1 MQQNCR
7 WAAYTRS
14 YEKTLYG
21 GHLMNTE
28 GYDNDNIDVLK
39 YWGIPVSG
47 AHQKMP
53 FSYGEQKKMK
63 SVRVF
68 SVLTGWN
75 EVCEQGWAQ
84 SSICVGV
91 YKCGKCHAIWYLSP
105 NSLLL
110 QDPPPP
116 SLGWKCHKDTTN
128 NVLKRSLSKI
138 TCWAVHW
145 HLCIRALIQHSW

>member
-1 MQQNCR
+1 
-7 WAAYTRS
+7 
-14 YEKTLYG
+14 
-21 GHLMNTE
+21 
-28 GYDNDNIDVLK
+28 
-39 YWGIPVSG
+39 
-47 AHQKMP
+47 
-53 FSYGEQKKMK
+53 MK

-116 SLGWKCHKDTTN
+116 PLVESVTKIQ
-128 NVLKRSLSKI
+128 RIMYSKGV
-138 TCWAVHW
+138 CQKLHAE
-145 HLCIRALIQHSW
+145 LCIGICALEH